1 MIKLMQEILFY
12 LILWFIKN
20 VVILFFER
28 KYYEK
33 RHENKK
39 RREYIILLFRSEICF
54 SLPGSYM
61 CFFNHTPEIS
71 NIQETKKTGEERMDD
86 SYNGF

>member
-1 MIKLMQEILFY
+1 MKI
-12 LILWFIKN
+12 
-20 VVILFFER
+20 
-28 KYYEK
+28 
-33 RHENKK
+33 
-39 RREYIILLFRSEICF
+39 RREYIILLFWSEICF

-71 NIQETKKTGEERMDD
+71 NIQETKKTEEERMDD